1 MKNYLKV
8 VLVALLV
15 VCMSFSASAVKLVVW
30 QSSGAQEEFI
40 NTMGKL
46 YTAETGVEIE
56 VQPVDQLT
64 QDDKLALDGPAGKGP
79 DILAW
84 PHDQLGIPVMQGLL
98 WELPED
104 RIDLSVYSDTAVQA
118 MRVGGKLYGIPYAM
132 ETTALVYNKDIIKE
146 IPDTF
151 DEFMELVLS
160 LNKPGENK
168 YGFMTNLEDFY
179 FMHGFI
185 AGYGGYVFGMNE
197 DGGLNVDDIGLD
209 NEGAIKGMHLIREFR
224 ASGLMPEG
232 STYDVAM
239 GLFTGGDLAVT
250 LTGPWEFDN
259 FNKTGVN
266 YGIAPLP
273 KLDNGVYPKQFVGV
287 KGYYI
292 SNFSN
297 NKEEALKFLLWLT
310 SKENNFRQYE
320 MTAIIPAREDVTA
333 MPEFANNEN
342 FKAFA
347 TQAERGVPMPN
358 IPEMSQVWE
367 PMNNALTFVAN
378 GDATPEEVMPLAV
391 MQIMENIEM
400 MKK

>member
-1 MKNYLKV
+1 MKKYLRV
-8 VLVALLV
+8 VLVAMLV
-15 VCMSFSASAVKLVVW
+15 FSMSLSASAVKLVVW

-168 YGFMTNLEDFY
+168 YGFMANLEDFY

-209 NEGAIKGMHLIREFR
+209 NEGAIKGMHLIRKFR
-224 ASGLMPEG
+224 SSGLMPEG

>member
-1 MKNYLKV
+1 MKKYLRV
-8 VLVALLV
+8 VLVAMLV
-15 VCMSFSASAVKLVVW
+15 FSMSLSASAVKLVVW